1 MGLFPESLGGLRGLS
16 VLLRCAVGGQKQLEK
31 SANHF
36 INAHCSR
43 AKRWQRQRL
52 QRRRPPQLPAS
63 RCDVSDLQLCCARLH
78 LGGCTSFG
86 LMDPAPPPPP
96 PANAGTTTMTTCNK
110 NVASFAL
117 TRKKFSYVCTDRE
130 LKEAK
135 KSREKMSSA
144 SSSFSDVFRY
154 ARCCNIVAWE
164 WIARVAKL
172 QSSPLPES
180 DLTHSF
186 IHSLTHEH
194 SIEYF
199 NWVPA

>member
-1 MGLFPESLGGLRGLS
+1 MAYAGFQFFCV
-16 VLLRCAVGGQKQLEK
+16 VLLVVKSSSKKVQITSLMHIAVAPSDGNGNDY
-31 SANHF
+31 SDADPR
-36 INAHCSR
+36 S
-43 AKRWQRQRL
+43 W
-52 QRRRPPQLPAS
+52 PAS

-86 LMDPAPPPPP
+86 LMDPA
-96 PANAGTTTMTTCNK
+96 ANAGTTTMTTCNK

-117 TRKKFSYVCTDRE
+117 TRKKFSYVCADRE

-164 WIARVAKL
+164 WIARLAKL

-199 NWVPA
+199 N